1 MSYQLNSTEINEA
14 FHLRIAKLSRN
25 EVLYEKIFS
34 LLQKCQI
41 YLILFDTYDQ
51 MDINLSPM
59 EHEEIISRLSKG
71 DSQGAEE
78 AMLNHL
84 NSTLDGMDFENVLP
98 DDYITI

>member
-1 MSYQLNSTEINEA
+1 MSYQLNSTEINKA

-25 EVLYEKIFS
+25 EVLYEQIFS
-34 LLQKCQI
+34 LLQKCKI

-59 EHEEIISRLSKG
+59 KHEEIISRLSKG

>member
-1 MSYQLNSTEINEA
+1 
-14 FHLRIAKLSRN
+14 
-25 EVLYEKIFS
+25 
-34 LLQKCQI
+34 
-41 YLILFDTYDQ
+41 
-51 MDINLSPM
+51 M